1 MALLSV
7 SVLGVL
13 LRKKKKHT
21 EQIEQIAVNC
31 VPRAH
36 LLPELDRAVSML
48 RLCAVDVKEQRTL
61 AHVIIATY
69 HQAEEDIKTARH
81 ETATLTN
88 THTSEMQTL
97 RAQLT
102 TAQAALLENTATTV
116 HAAAAASAM
125 AQSCDRFKAGL
136 QRLQETQINAREYA
150 KTAGVLASGLGAW
163 LTGTIC
169 RTTVERSLSLSLS
182 LSLLIMEKS
191 AMHCSDSA
199 ARGQRGRRRGKGGGD
214 YLQSMMSTGT
224 QGACS

>member
-1 MALLSV
+1 M
-7 SVLGVL
+7 
-13 LRKKKKHT
+13 
-21 EQIEQIAVNC
+21 
-31 VPRAH
+31 
-36 LLPELDRAVSML
+36 
-48 RLCAVDVKEQRTL
+48 
-61 AHVIIATY
+61 IIATY

-88 THTSEMQTL
+88 THASEMQTL

-102 TAQAALLENTATTV
+102 TAQAALLENTAATA
-116 HAAAAASAM
+116 HAAAATSAM
-125 AQSCDRFKAGL
+125 AQSCDRFKAGK
-136 QRLQETQINAREYA
+136 QRLQEIQINAREYA